1 MNDERRVVPASLK
14 IRVLE
19 GADAAFVKEL
29 GELAF
34 GEFSRDAGRSTLWM
48 AEHHPTWIAV
58 RGDERIGF
66 AILRAPT
73 RGFAELLAIGVAE
86 RERGRGVGRALLERA
101 ESAARVRGAPGITL
115 HTADANVAAIELF
128 TKRGFRVVRHLSRYY
143 RDVYDACEMR
153 MTFEPRASNG

>member
-1 MNDERRVVPASLK
+1 MQSAQLK

-48 AEHHPTWIAV
+48 AEHHPTWIAL

-66 AILRAPT
+66 AILRVVT
-73 RGFAELLAIGVAE
+73 RGFAELLAIAVGE

-101 ESAARVRGAPGITL
+101 ESAARVRGAAGISL
-115 HTADANVAAIELF
+115 HTADANVAAVDLF
-128 TKRGFRVVRHLSRYY
+128 TKCGFRVVRRLSRYY

-153 MTFEPRASNG
+153 KTFEPRPGA